1 MTSDE
6 QTRQKRAAADR
17 AVELVQSGMV
27 VGLGAGS
34 TAMFAIERLG
44 ARLARGELVDV
55 VCVPASI
62 GVGAVATRLGIALTT
77 LEANPA
83 IDLTIDGAD
92 EIDPTLCAI
101 KGGGG
106 ALLREK
112 IIAQASRREVIIVD
126 ASKVSPA
133 LGTKHS
139 LPVEVVPFG
148 WRTQLRFLESLE
160 VRVTLRVSSTGEPF
174 RTDQDN
180 YILDCE
186 VGPIADPHV
195 LARALGKRAGI
206 VEHGLFLDL
215 ATDVL
220 IADAEGIRHLTRGE
234 RR

>member
-6 QTRQKRAAADR
+6 QTRQKRAAAER
-17 AVELVQSGMV
+17 AVALVESGMV

-55 VCVPASI
+55 RCVPASI

-77 LEANPA
+77 LETNPV

-92 EIDPTLCAI
+92 EIDPQLSAI

-112 IIAQASRREVIIVD
+112 IIAQASRREVLVVD
-126 ASKVSPA
+126 ASKLSPM

-139 LPVEVVPFG
+139 VPVEVAPFG
-148 WRTQLRFLESLE
+148 WRSQQRFLESLGA
-160 VRVTLRVSSTGEPF
+160 RASLRLSPTGAPY

-180 YILDCE
+180 HIVDCMF
-186 VGPIADPHV
+186 GPIREPET
-195 LARALGKRAGI
+195 LARALSARAGI
-206 VEHGLFLDL
+206 VEHGLFLGL

-220 IADAEGIRHLTRGE
+220 IADATGVRHETGGE